1 MTITIKDV
9 AKKANVSI
17 STVSR
22 VINKSKP
29 VSEDIRER
37 VEEVIKELNYEPNQI
52 ARSLVMKKT
61 NLIGVIVPDIS
72 AFFIGEVLNAID
84 QIAKVYKYDIILC
97 NSYAEKEQELKYL
110 NLLMNKH
117 VEGLIFISYKIEK
130 EHKKFIKDADFP
142 VVLINRFIK
151 ELDVISVSIDHEQ
164 AAYDM
169 TKYLIDK
176 GSKKVAL
183 IRSGYS
189 DDIFINGQ
197 LLGYKKA
204 LKEANIEYNSKL
216 IYEGIF
222 RIEKAYL
229 LVEEMIKE
237 NNLPDAIFATSDDV
251 AIAVMNC
258 LLDNGYKIPEDVQVA
273 GFYDTKIANLFRPRL
288 TTIKQP
294 IFDLGSVATR
304 MLIKKINDEIGKDE
318 ENIKIMSHEL
328 MKRESSK

>member
-72 AFFIGEVLNAID
+72 SFFIGEVLNAIE
-84 QIAKVYKYDIILC
+84 QIAKVYNYDIILC

-110 NLLMNKH
+110 NLLTNKQ

-130 EHKKFIKDADFP
+130 EHKKFIKNVKFP

-151 ELDVISVSIDHEQ
+151 ELDVISVSINHEQ
-164 AAYDM
+164 ASYDM
-169 TKYLIDK
+169 TKFLIEK
-176 GSKKVAL
+176 GSKSIAL
-183 IRSGYS
+183 LRSGYS
-189 DDIFINGQ
+189 DDMFISDQ
-197 LLGYKKA
+197 LFGYQKA
-204 LKEANIEYNSKL
+204 LSEANINYNKNL
-216 IYEGIF
+216 IYDGIF
-222 RIEKAYL
+222 KIEKAYE
-229 LVEEMIKE
+229 LVKEMIA
-237 NNLPDAIFATSDDV
+237 NDNVPDAIFATSDDA
-251 AIAVMNC
+251 AIAAMNC
-258 LLDNGYKIPEDVQVA
+258 LLDNGYKIPEEVQVA
-273 GFYDTKIANLFRPRL
+273 SFHDTKIASLFRPRL

-294 IFDLGSVATR
+294 IFDLGSMATR
-304 MLIKKINDEIGKDE
+304 MLIKKINNEDGANES
-318 ENIKIMSHEL
+318 NIKIMPHEL
-328 MKRESSK
+328 IKRDSSK

>member
-29 VSEDIRER
+29 VSDDIRER

-72 AFFIGEVLNAID
+72 SFFVGEILNAIE
-84 QIAKVYKYDIILC
+84 QIAKVYNYDIILC
-97 NSYAEKEQELKYL
+97 NSYAEREQELKYL

-117 VEGLIFISYKIEK
+117 VEGLVFISYKIHK
-130 EHKKFIKDADFP
+130 EHKEFIKNAKFP

-151 ELDVISVSIDHEQ
+151 EFESMSVSIDNEK
-164 AAYDM
+164 ATYDM
-169 TKYLIDK
+169 TKYLIEK
-176 GSKKVAL
+176 GSKSIAL
-183 IRSGYS
+183 IRSGDS
-189 DDIFINGQ
+189 DDMFINDQ
-197 LLGYKKA
+197 LLGYQKA
-204 LKEANIEYNSKL
+204 LREESIEYNKNLVYDGVFSVV
-216 IYEGIF
+216 
-222 RIEKAYL
+222 KAYA
-229 LVEEMIKE
+229 LVKKMIEDKCV
-237 NNLPDAIFATSDDV
+237 PDAIFATNDDA
-251 AIAVMNC
+251 AIATMNC

-273 GFYDTKIANLFRPRL
+273 GFHDTQIAKLFRPGL

-304 MLIKKINDEIGKDE
+304 MLIKRINDDVEPNE
-318 ENIKIMSHEL
+318 SNVKIMPHEL
-328 MKRESSK
+328 IKRESSK